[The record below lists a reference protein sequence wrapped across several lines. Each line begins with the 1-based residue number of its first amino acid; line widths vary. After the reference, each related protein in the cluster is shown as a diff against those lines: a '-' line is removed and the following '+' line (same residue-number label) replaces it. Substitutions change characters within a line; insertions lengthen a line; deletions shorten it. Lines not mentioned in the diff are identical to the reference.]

1 MFPLL
6 GGLNRCSVGGD
17 SCHVCSFLA
26 KLHILTCMFQLG
38 WFNHHI
44 EIYRQHVEAVK
55 NTGCF
60 GECFAVVDE
69 TTTWTM
75 DSFKDHKRKH
85 EIRILSLTSQYD
97 IKCKN
102 ELFLSTVWSGG
113 LMSNC
118 MLNTYL
124 EPKWPVFWLE
134 FGPCFEGLTFKHRGH
149 LGSIG
154 INIYIYVHI
163 YITLLC

>member
-1 MFPLL
+1 MFALL

-26 KLHILTCMFQLG
+26 KLHILTYMFQLG

-44 EIYRQHVEAVK
+44 EIHRQHVEAVK

-75 DSFKDHKRKH
+75 DLFKDHKRKH

-102 ELFLSTVWSGG
+102 DLFLSTVWSGG

-124 EPKWPVFWLE
+124 EPK
-134 FGPCFEGLTFKHRGH
+134 
-149 LGSIG
+149 
-154 INIYIYVHI
+154 
-163 YITLLC
+163 